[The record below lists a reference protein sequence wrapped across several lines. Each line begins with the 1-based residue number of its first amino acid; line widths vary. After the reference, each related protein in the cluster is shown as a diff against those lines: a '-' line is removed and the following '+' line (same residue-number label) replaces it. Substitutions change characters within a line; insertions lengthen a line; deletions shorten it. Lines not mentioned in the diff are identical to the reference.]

1 MPKYTLRQLEYFVAV
16 ADAGTVTRAASRVH
30 LSQSAMSTA
39 LADLERVLGVQLLMR
54 HHARGVTLTPAGDQL
69 LVVAR
74 QLLSQAEDLESS
86 AHELGGELS
95 GRVPLGCFA
104 ILSPYLVPR
113 VLAAAGERLPA
124 LEVEPQ
130 EETLDGVEQGLL
142 EGRFELALTYDLGS
156 GAGIVREP
164 LSTVAPHAVL
174 ASTHPRARQ
183 RSVRL
188 SDLSAEPFALLD
200 LPHSREYFESV
211 FATAGVVPIVR
222 YRTRSTETVRALVGR
237 GLAWGLL
244 NLRPAHDES
253 VEGLPVV
260 TLPLTGAGPELTVV
274 LARAA
279 SARPTRRADALG
291 GLCRDALTEQPPA
304 ARRRARRV
312 RQE

>member
-1 MPKYTLRQLEYFVAV
+1 VPRYTLRQLEYFVAV
-16 ADAGTVTRAASRVH
+16 ADAGTVTGAATAVH

-39 LADLERVLGVQLLMR
+39 LADLERALGVQLLMR
-54 HHARGVTLTPAGDQL
+54 HHARGVTLTPSGEQL

-74 QLLSQAEDLESS
+74 QLLSQAEDLEST

-104 ILSPYLVPR
+104 ILSPHLLPR
-113 VLAAAGERLPA
+113 VLAAAEERLPA
-124 LEVEPQ
+124 LDVQPQ

-142 EGRFELALTYDLGS
+142 EGRFELALTYDLGT
-156 GAGIVREP
+156 AVGIVREP
-164 LSTVAPHAVL
+164 LFTVAPHVVL
-174 ASTHPRARQ
+174 ASGHQRARQ
-183 RSVRL
+183 KSVRL
-188 SDLSAEPFALLD
+188 ADLSDEPFVLLD

-211 FATAGVVPIVR
+211 FASADIEPDVR

-253 VEGLPVV
+253 VEGLPVTTV
-260 TLPLTGAGPELTVV
+260 PLANPAPRLTVV

-279 SARPTRRADALG
+279 SARPTRRADAMAA
-291 GLCRDALTEQPPA
+291 LCRVVLTDHAIP
-304 ARRRARRV
+304 RRRST
-312 RQE
+312 

>member
-1 MPKYTLRQLEYFVAV
+1 VPRYTLRQLEYFVAV
-16 ADAGTVTRAASRVH
+16 ADSGTVTAAAAGLH

-39 LADLERVLGVQLLMR
+39 VADLERALGVQLLMR

-86 AHELGGELS
+86 AHALGGELS

-104 ILSPYLVPR
+104 VLSPYLVPR
-113 VLAAAGERLPA
+113 VLAAADEQLPA
-124 LEVEPQ
+124 LQVEPQ
-130 EETLDGVEQGLL
+130 EETLDGVAEGLL
-142 EGRFELALTYDLGS
+142 AGRFELALTYDLGS
-156 GAGIVREP
+156 GAGLVREP

-174 ASTHPRARQ
+174 AASHPRAGQ

-188 SDLSAEPFALLD
+188 ADLAEEPFALLD

-211 FATAGVVPIVR
+211 FAASGVEPPVR

-244 NLRPAHDES
+244 NLRPAHEQT

-260 TLPLTGAGPELTVV
+260 TLPLTGAGPSLTVV

-279 SARPTRRADALG
+279 TARPTRRADALAA
-291 GLCRDALTEQPPA
+291 LCRDVLTERP
-304 ARRRARRV
+304 RRGPRRT
-312 RQE
+312 RDSR

>member
-1 MPKYTLRQLEYFVAV
+1 
-16 ADAGTVTRAASRVH
+16 
-30 LSQSAMSTA
+30 
-39 LADLERVLGVQLLMR
+39 
-54 HHARGVTLTPAGDQL
+54 
-69 LVVAR
+69 
-74 QLLSQAEDLESS
+74 
-86 AHELGGELS
+86 
-95 GRVPLGCFA
+95 VPLGCFA
-104 ILSPYLVPR
+104 ILSPHLVPR
-113 VLAAAGERLPA
+113 VLAAADEQLPA
-124 LEVEPQ
+124 LAVEPQ

-164 LSTVAPHAVL
+164 LSTVPPHVVL

-188 SDLSAEPFALLD
+188 ADLVAEPFVLLD

-211 FATAGVVPIVR
+211 FAAAGVEPTVR

-244 NLRPAHDES
+244 NLRPAHQES

-260 TLPLTGAGPELTVV
+260 TLPLTGSAPELTVV

-279 SARPTRRADALG
+279 SARPTRRAQALAA
-291 GLCRDALTEQPPA
+291 LCRDVLADRPPT
-304 ARRRARRV
+304 ARRRSRRP
-312 RQE
+312 R